1 MSYTSIQQKLK
12 EKRSK
17 RSLVTDRQTQV
28 YHNTPYK
35 HGRIK
40 LKFIT
45 KKYIQNKTL
54 IQLK

>member
-12 EKRSK
+12 EKKSK